1 MRILVVGAGGVGA
14 SIASIAEER
23 DFFDRCVIA
32 DVSQER
38 AQRAIDDLDDP
49 SRFEAAKVDA
59 RDQAALVD
67 LMRSM
72 RIDAIV
78 NACDPR
84 LNPPIFHAAYEAGC
98 TYLDM
103 AMTLSEP
110 HPEHPFEEVG
120 RPLGAEQFDAHDAWA
135 AKGQLALCGIGVE
148 PGLSD
153 IFARY
158 AADHLFDEID
168 EIGIRDGSNLSIDG
182 YEFAPTF
189 SIWTTIEE
197 CLNPPVVWER
207 DRGWFT
213 TEVFSEPEVFHF
225 PAGIGPVECVN
236 VEHEEV
242 LLVPRWVNCN
252 RVTFKYGLGAEFIGW
267 LKTFAYLGLDSK
279 EAVRVGDVQVAPRD
293 VLAAVLPNPA
303 QLGHLMH
310 GKTCAGTWVKG
321 TYDGQPREVYLYHV
335 ADNDTTMRDYG
346 SQAVLWQTAVNPVV
360 ALELLASGDWAGVGV
375 LGPEAFDAVPFL
387 NLLAEYGSHHG
398 MVELGRSRWP
408 SPKLLGAVPTSD
420 AERPVVRPP
429 QLRNVRVERRVT
441 DTGLTVVE
449 G

>member
-1 MRILVVGAGGVGA
+1 MRFLVVGAGGVGA

-32 DVSQER
+32 DMSLER
-38 AQRAIDDLDDP
+38 AQHAIDALDDP
-49 SRFEAAKVDA
+49 SRFVAAKVDA
-59 RDQAALVD
+59 RDVRGLVD
-67 LMRSM
+67 LMQAEK
-72 RIDAIV
+72 IDTVV

-84 LNPPIFHAAYEAGC
+84 LNPPIFQATFEAGC

-103 AMTLSEP
+103 AMNLSEP
-110 HPEHPFEEVG
+110 HPERPFELVG
-120 RPLGAEQFDAHDAWA
+120 SPLGADQLAAHEAWA
-135 AKGQLALCGIGVE
+135 AKGQLALVGMGVE

-158 AADHLFDEID
+158 AADHLFDTID
-168 EIGIRDGSNLSIDG
+168 EIGVRDGSNLSVDG

-197 CLNPPVVWER
+197 CLNPPLVWER
-207 DRGWFT
+207 DKGWYT
-213 TEVFSEPEVFHF
+213 TEVFSEPEIFHF

-242 LLVPRWVNCN
+242 VLVPRWVNCN

-279 EAVRVGDVQVAPRD
+279 ERIRVGDVWVAPRD

-310 GKTCAGTWVKG
+310 GKTCAGTWVRG
-321 TYDGQPREVYLYHV
+321 TYDGAPREVYLYHV
-335 ADNDTTMRDYG
+335 ADNETTMRDYG

-360 ALELLASGDWAGVGV
+360 ALELLARGSWAAAGV

-398 MVELGRSRWP
+398 MVEMGPGRWP
-408 SPKLLGAVPTSD
+408 SPRPIGVTPTSI

-429 QLRNVRVERRVT
+429 LLRNWRAEREAASEAV
-441 DTGLTVVE
+441 
-449 G
+449 